1 MKNIILSQSLAVKN
15 QHLKEKIKKIKLV
28 LTDNDG
34 VLTDNGVYYSAN
46 GELIKRFSIRDGM
59 GIERLREILGIETG
73 IVTGENSEA
82 IRRRAEK
89 LAITNLYLGVKDK
102 LEVLQIILK
111 KHQLRSEEIA
121 YIGDDVNDIEIIKA
135 VGFSASPADGMP
147 FIKEIV
153 DYVCE
158 ARSGNGAFRE
168 LAELIIAIQKS

>member
-1 MKNIILSQSLAVKN
+1 MQPKPRSVRFDKRKITPAAGCSKTLADCSS
-15 QHLKEKIKKIKLV
+15 I
-28 LTDNDG
+28 
-34 VLTDNGVYYSAN
+34 SFSFM
-46 GELIKRFSIRDGM
+46 KRFSIRDGM

-73 IVTGENSEA
+73 ILTGENSEA

-121 YIGDDVNDIEIIKA
+121 YIGDDVNDYNIIKE

-168 LAELIIAIQKS
+168 LAELIIAVQKS

>member
-1 MKNIILSQSLAVKN
+1 MKNIILNRSLAVNN
-15 QHLKEKIKKIKLV
+15 QHLKEKIKKIKMV

-46 GELIKRFSIRDGM
+46 GEFMKRFSIRDGM
-59 GIERLREILGIETG
+59 GIERLRDILGIETG
-73 IVTGENSEA
+73 ILTGENSEA

-121 YIGDDVNDIEIIKA
+121 YIGDDVNDYNIIKE

-147 FIKEIV
+147 FIQEIV